1 MEDIVEKS
9 STGGI
14 EQVFGPEDENAVAPN
29 EMP

>member
-14 EQVFGPEDENAVAPN
+14 DHVEGPEDENTVATH
-29 EMP
+29 EMA